1 MALIADKKVS
11 RRHSLF
17 LLILAV
23 FAFAVLTIFNHK
35 TTKLNA
41 AMRAYITC
49 ESQSSK
55 AQAVGIRYLLIFVE
69 SGDENHF
76 DLFEQNM
83 SVPLN
88 ISRTLHGLIDGESE
102 TAVEELFLKSGVGHE
117 DAQSIVWFYSR
128 FKTFSLMKSSFEPW
142 QRTDSLRHV
151 IMDLGTEIKQVHNER
166 DSIPISEKIAY
177 TNRINTV
184 ADTLSE
190 KDQQLTQHMSKLSQ
204 TSVDFLFWLNTIVI
218 LVMLFLVVIFSGL
231 LIRQLEK
238 SRLELKQTNAGL
250 RATSDKLS
258 NFINATSHNL
268 KAPINNM
275 QGLINI
281 MNMREGADALDIS
294 LREKMSA
301 SVSIL
306 AGNINRIE
314 KLMNM
319 DSTPDIDSEW
329 IHLRQLFLQVI
340 EENQYEINSSK
351 ISILTKFKVE
361 DVFYSANSLKEIFWN
376 LISNAIK
383 YSNPMKS
390 ATLTISSFR
399 EGDYYVIRFSDNGL
413 GVDLSPSGNEI
424 FELFKRYHK
433 DLSGSGVGLYIVK
446 QIVERNGGLI
456 KVDSKVGEGTVFDI
470 FLQKI

>member
-41 AMRAYITC
+41 AMRAYISC

-55 AQAVGIRYLLIFVE
+55 AQGDGIRYLMSFIE
-69 SGDENHF
+69 SGDEDHYE
-76 DLFEQNM
+76 LFVQNM
-83 SVPLN
+83 SVPLT
-88 ISRTLHGLIDGESE
+88 ISGAFHGLLADESE
-102 TAVEELFLKSGVGHE
+102 TAVEELFLKGGVEQE
-117 DAQSIVWFYSR
+117 DAQSIIWFYNR
-128 FKTFSLMKSSFEPW
+128 FKTFSLMKSSIDPW
-142 QRTDSLRHV
+142 QKTDSLRNV
-151 IMDLGTEIKQVHNER
+151 IMDLGKEIKTIYVET
-166 DSIPISEKIAY
+166 DSISDSQ
-177 TNRINTV
+177 RIKYVTRLNVV
-184 ADTLSE
+184 ADELSE

-361 DVFYSANSLKEIFWN
+361 EVFYSANSLKEIFWN

-399 EGDYYVIRFSDNGL
+399 EGDYNVIRFSDNGL
-413 GVDLSPSGNEI
+413 GVDISPSGNEI